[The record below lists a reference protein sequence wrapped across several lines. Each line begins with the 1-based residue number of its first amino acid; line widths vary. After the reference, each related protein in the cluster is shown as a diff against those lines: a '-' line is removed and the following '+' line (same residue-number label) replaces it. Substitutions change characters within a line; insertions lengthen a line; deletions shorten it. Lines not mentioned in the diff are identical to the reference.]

1 MMPVISIRNGQGWMG
16 VGVELEMPRAKK
28 KTPEKIIAP
37 ASVSYKPAVRDR
49 VCMNGMPE
57 RKGVILNVGPQ
68 QSEVK
73 WDDRSVQ
80 ILINEWLQ
88 PVGNT

>member
-1 MMPVISIRNGQGWMG
+1 MG
-16 VGVELEMPRAKK
+16 VGVELEMPKVK
-28 KTPEKIIAP
+28 TKTPEKVMAP
-37 ASVSYKPAVRDR
+37 ANGSYKPAARDR
-49 VCMNGMPE
+49 VYMSGMPE
-57 RKGVILNVGPQ
+57 RKGVIINLGPQ